1 MFKLEGYSSRKS
13 ICAIILKDFFA
24 EYVEGEN

>member
-1 MFKLEGYSSRKS
+1 MFKLEGYSSHKR
-13 ICAIILKDFFA
+13 ICAIIPKDFFA